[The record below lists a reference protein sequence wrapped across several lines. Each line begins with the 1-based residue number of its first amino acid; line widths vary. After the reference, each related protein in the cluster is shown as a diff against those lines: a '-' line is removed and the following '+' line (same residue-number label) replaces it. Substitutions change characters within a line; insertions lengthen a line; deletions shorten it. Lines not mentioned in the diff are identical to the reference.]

1 MGLENRLAV
10 DEFTTLARGIIL
22 RGYYKP
28 GGDSGAGL
36 RRLMILS
43 APSLYPHAA
52 DPDRI
57 DVQALRYVLQR
68 LPDRIWAVRDFTV
81 TRSISP
87 MVARDFIPVTT
98 AARRRPTYRTGP
110 DSLVT
115 TFRGGMS
122 DLLDFI
128 SALTCYQIETDK
140 IRAKAASGR
149 RGEEPGT
156 APTVWDRLGEPCSG
170 DRRNSLI
177 HALSVEFRCGYD
189 ELKELDGVIGE
200 RLPEFVGCAADSDS
214 RALKVTFTDR
224 FGLFG
229 SYQGK
234 ARKWAAEVA
243 SSVRDARLVH
253 LVSSNTHSLV
263 NLLSPWVKARRK
275 RGEDWGGIREI
286 LKSPDALRERMEAD
300 RQAGIIAVPVPE
312 DTPACQA
319 AGLPGGNAVVNMDYA
334 FGEEGFFLF
343 NELFE
348 ILGERLRSVFIVGK
362 AGTLAGGRGDVM
374 LPCFFVKQGT
384 GDVYRVDNCLSRDD
398 FPEGFPFRVHTGGPM
413 LTVDGTFMQNDDVLT
428 YFRDHWGALGVEMEG
443 IPYVRAVAQAILRGR
458 ISPEVSV
465 GVAYYASDAPLQGDT
480 LSVPLGEAGLAPV
493 YAVTEAVLHRI
504 GIMDQ

>member
-43 APSLYPHAA
+43 APSLYPHAG

-68 LPDRIWAVRDFTV
+68 LPDRIWAFRDITV

-87 MVARDFIPVTT
+87 MTARDFSPVVT
-98 AARRRPTYRTGP
+98 AARRRPAYRTGP

-128 SALTCYQIETDK
+128 SAITCYQIETDK
-140 IRAKAASGR
+140 VRAKAASGR
-149 RGEEPGT
+149 RHGEAGP
-156 APTVWDRLGEPCSG
+156 ASTVWDTLGEPCSG

-189 ELKELDGVIGE
+189 ELKELDGVMEG
-200 RLPEFVGCAADSDS
+200 RLPEFVASAADSDS
-214 RALKVTFTDR
+214 RDMKITFTDR

-234 ARKWAAEVA
+234 ARQWAAETA
-243 SSVRDARLVH
+243 SHLRDARRVH

-263 NLLSPWVKARRK
+263 NLLSPWVKMHRE
-275 RGEDWGGIREI
+275 RGTDWSGIRKLTE
-286 LKSPDALRERMEAD
+286 SPEALLERTEAD
-300 RQAGIIAVPVPE
+300 RKAGILTVPVPE
-312 DTPACQA
+312 GAPVCQV
-319 AGLPGGNAVVNMDYA
+319 AGLPGGDAVVNMDYA

-348 ILGERLRSVFIVGK
+348 ILGKRLRSVFIVGK
-362 AGTLAGGRGDVM
+362 AGTLTGDRGDVM
-374 LPCFFVKQGT
+374 LPSFFVKQGT
-384 GDVYRVDNCLSRDD
+384 GDVYGVDNCLSRED
-398 FPEGFPFRVHTGGPM
+398 FPEDFPFRVHTGGPM

-428 YFRDHWGALGVEMEG
+428 YFRDHWGVLGVEMEG
-443 IPYVRAVAQAILRGR
+443 IPYVRAVAQAVLRGR

-465 GVAYYASDAPLQGDT
+465 GVAYYASDVPLRGDT
-480 LSVPLGEAGLAPV
+480 LSVPLGERGLVPV

-504 GIMDQ
+504 LSMDQ